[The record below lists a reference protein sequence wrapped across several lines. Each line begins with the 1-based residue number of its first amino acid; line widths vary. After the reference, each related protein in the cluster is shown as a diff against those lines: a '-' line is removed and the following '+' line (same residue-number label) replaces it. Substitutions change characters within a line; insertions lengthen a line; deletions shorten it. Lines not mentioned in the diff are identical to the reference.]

1 MITTI
6 KKIYKGQRTSRQMH
20 RNKITGNC
28 LEKWH
33 GGRAQGGGSL
43 ARWSHARGMRTYRP
57 ETKMAEAAS
66 ERLFW
71 SVDHLSF
78 HSCTWRGGAE
88 GWGLSLG
95 AQKTT
100 EASSCLLVS
109 SKRLGSGSRGVESVL
124 HVHALG
130 LALGQSITDEA
141 RFTIAMRT
149 RWESLS
155 CAVTKSKP
163 TGLPGGPGVKT
174 VFNAGDMGLI
184 LGQETKLPPAWG
196 N

>member
-1 MITTI
+1 M
-6 KKIYKGQRTSRQMH
+6 
-20 RNKITGNC
+20 
-28 LEKWH
+28 
-33 GGRAQGGGSL
+33 
-43 ARWSHARGMRTYRP
+43 
-57 ETKMAEAAS
+57 
-66 ERLFW
+66 
-71 SVDHLSF
+71 
-78 HSCTWRGGAE
+78 
-88 GWGLSLG
+88 
-95 AQKTT
+95 
-100 EASSCLLVS
+100 
-109 SKRLGSGSRGVESVL
+109 L